1 MEGSL
6 AKAKGTVVVDIVKAL
21 RKHKERSRPLLPAKL
36 VHYLE
41 ERIVIAS
48 WYPLEDYIELL
59 RVAGKVL
66 ARDDGSNVFEMMGR
80 AAARSHMEGTY
91 SRLKHKANRQAT
103 FTLLASMYDSG
114 EMKVLDR
121 TPGRAAL
128 EYHGFAIPSR
138 EVCETF
144 TGYNL
149 ERMDMLGFEDTRVR
163 HVACRADGAQTCR
176 WELWWKGKGML

>member
-1 MEGSL
+1 VL
-6 AKAKGTVVVDIVKAL
+6 
-21 RKHKERSRPLLPAKL
+21 
-36 VHYLE
+36 
-41 ERIVIAS
+41 
-48 WYPLEDYIELL
+48 
-59 RVAGKVL
+59 AGKYASSVQMTG
-66 ARDDGSNVFEMMGR
+66 ARPR
-80 AAARSHMEGTY
+80 AHRRHGQPPN
-91 SRLKHKANRQAT
+91 KANRQAT

-149 ERMDMLGFEDTRVR
+149 ERMDMLGFEDARVR

-176 WELWWKGKGML
+176 WELGWKGRGML

>member
-1 MEGSL
+1 LG
-6 AKAKGTVVVDIVKAL
+6 KAKGTVLVDIVKAL
-21 RKHKERSRPLLPAKL
+21 RKNKDRARGLLPPKL
-36 VHYLE
+36 AHYLE

-48 WYPLEDYIELL
+48 WYPLEDYIALL

-66 ARDDGSNVFEMMGR
+66 PSDGTSVFEMMGR

-91 SRLKHKANRQAT
+91 SRLKNKANRQAT

-114 EMKVLDR
+114 EMKVMDR

-128 EYHGFAIPSR
+128 EYRGFAIPTR

-149 ERMDMLGFEDTRVR
+149 ERMTLLGFEDARVR
-163 HVACRADGAQTCR
+163 HVACRAEGAQTCR
-176 WELWWKGKGML
+176 WELWWKGRGML

>member
-1 MEGSL
+1 M

-21 RKHKERSRPLLPAKL
+21 RKHKERSRTLLPAKL

-48 WYPLEDYIELL
+48 WYPLEDYVELL
-59 RVAGKVL
+59 RVAGRVL
-66 ARDDGSNVFEMMGR
+66 AKDDGSSVFEMMGR
-80 AAARSHMEGTY
+80 AAARAHMEGTY
-91 SRLKHKANRQAT
+91 KRLSNKANRQAT

-128 EYHGFAIPSR
+128 EYHGFAIPAR

-149 ERMDMLGFEDTRVR
+149 ERMDMLGFEDVRVR
-163 HVACRADGAQTCR
+163 HVTCRADGAQTCR
-176 WELWWKGKGML
+176 WELWWKGRGML